1 MSLSYIEIERKI
13 RNLGDS
19 ITSKS
24 KDVLSTD
31 FTELEEDKGTYI
43 ADAVFD
49 KTFTYVPE
57 VMITDTVSGESLF
70 MQWQK
75 INDTTIRLTT
85 TEPVNCT
92 VSLM

>member
-43 ADAVFD
+43 ADVVFD
-49 KTFTYVPE
+49 KVFTYIPDVT
-57 VMITDTVSGESLF
+57 VTDTISTEELF

-75 INDTTIRLTT
+75 VNDTTIRLTT